1 MLISPDMLL
10 FRQVLRFSLLYGD
23 TMTNVALIKENIAL
37 GLPYSFRGS
46 VHYHYVGKHGS
57 LQADMV
63 LKLLSTS
70 WSKGNQGETQLCRQP
85 GWSFPHWAKPGHR
98 GRPLSLPTQWHTS
111 SHTVTPIPRSSYLL
125 KVSFHGP
132 SIFKPPQGSY
142 NFQKYV
148 IITVLLIY

>member
-70 WSKGNQGETQLCRQP
+70 
-85 GWSFPHWAKPGHR
+85 
-98 GRPLSLPTQWHTS
+98 
-111 SHTVTPIPRSSYLL
+111 
-125 KVSFHGP
+125 
-132 SIFKPPQGSY
+132 
-142 NFQKYV
+142 
-148 IITVLLIY
+148 